1 MSRVPHSEPELPMDS
16 VQYMCIFPLKF
27 QMFHSCEKSWSI
39 AWKNPVLTRNAV
51 LLHLITRIF
60 ALLSVKWSLREVNNK
75 RKFQIF
81 ISKSGR
87 SRLREVPNVVIWLGN
102 FWYFRKL
109 QGGSLRDVVATGG
122 STVGHNLILSYIYFL
137 LWFGEQEQ
145 LVRKDEQMG
154 REGRRG
160 GGGWGG
166 RRFTHLLISEW

>member
-1 MSRVPHSEPELPMDS
+1 
-16 VQYMCIFPLKF
+16 
-27 QMFHSCEKSWSI
+27 MFHSCEKSWSI
-39 AWKNPVLTRNAV
+39 ARLPEMQCYYT
-51 LLHLITRIF
+51 LLPEFLF
-60 ALLSVKWSLREVNNK
+60 YYLSSGRLREVNNK

-87 SRLREVPNVVIWLGN
+87 SRLREVSNIVIWLGN

-145 LVRKDEQMG
+145 LVRRVEKMG

-160 GGGWGG
+160 GGGGGG
-166 RRFTHLLISEW
+166 RSFTHLLISEW